1 MTTSQPVAG
10 ETVRGPLLT
19 PRERP
24 PRAGALSASLTFAS
38 RSLLKIKRAPE
49 GLFGALLQAVM
60 FTLLFTYLF
69 GGAIAGSPGRYLDF
83 FLPGVSVIA
92 IVLASMNTGFVL
104 NVDIDQGVFDRL
116 RSLPVWQPSV
126 LVGAMLGDVVRYAVA
141 SVVPL
146 LLGLALGFRPDGG
159 LGGVVL
165 ALLFLQVFA
174 FSLAWVWAL
183 VGVAVRQAAS
193 AQMLIITLDSV
204 LLFGSN
210 IIAPRE
216 TMPSWLQT
224 AIGVNPITHAAT
236 AVRGLMQG
244 TETAGQ
250 MGRAFLACAI
260 LVAVFAPLTAYAY
273 SRRGRA

>member
-1 MTTSQPVAG
+1 
-10 ETVRGPLLT
+10 
-19 PRERP
+19 
-24 PRAGALSASLTFAS
+24 
-38 RSLLKIKRAPE
+38 
-49 GLFGALLQAVM
+49 
-60 FTLLFTYLF
+60 
-69 GGAIAGSPGRYLDF
+69 
-83 FLPGVSVIA
+83 
-92 IVLASMNTGFVL
+92 
-104 NVDIDQGVFDRL
+104 
-116 RSLPVWQPSV
+116 
-126 LVGAMLGDVVRYAVA
+126 
-141 SVVPL
+141 
-146 LLGLALGFRPDGG
+146 PDGG
-159 LGGVVL
+159 PAGVVL

-174 FSLAWVWAL
+174 FSLAWIWAL

-224 AIGVNPITHAAT
+224 VIGVNPITHAAT

-273 SRRGRA
+273 SRRGRG

>member
-1 MTTSQPVAG
+1 MATSQPMAG
-10 ETVRGPLLT
+10 ESMRGSLLT
-19 PRERP
+19 TRERP
-24 PRAGALSASLTFAS
+24 PRAGVLSASLTFAS

-49 GLFGALLQAVM
+49 GLFGVLMQAVM

-69 GGAIAGSPGRYLDF
+69 GGAIAGSPSRYLDF

-92 IVLASMNTGFVL
+92 VVIASMNTGFVL
-104 NVDIDQGVFDRL
+104 NVDIDQGVFDRV
-116 RSLPVWQPSV
+116 RSLPVWQSSV
-126 LVGAMLGDVVRYAVA
+126 LVGAMLGDVIRYAIA

-159 LGGVVL
+159 LTGVLL

-174 FSLAWVWAL
+174 FSLAWIWAL
-183 VGVAVRQAAS
+183 VGVAVRATAS
-193 AQMLIITLDSV
+193 AQTLIITLDSV

-210 IIAPRE
+210 IVAPRE

-224 AIGVNPITHAAT
+224 VIGINPITHAAT
-236 AVRGLMQG
+236 AVRGLMHD
-244 TETAGQ
+244 TVTAGQ

-260 LVAVFAPLTAYAY
+260 LVVIFAPLTAYAY
-273 SRRGRA
+273 SRRSRG

>member
-10 ETVRGPLLT
+10 ESVRGTLLT

-24 PRAGALSASLTFAS
+24 PRAGGLSASLTFAS

-69 GGAIAGSPGRYLDF
+69 GGAIAGSPSRYLDF

-104 NVDIDQGVFDRL
+104 NIDIDKGVFDRV
-116 RSLPVWQPSV
+116 RSLPVWQSSV

-159 LGGVVL
+159 AGGVVL

-174 FSLAWVWAL
+174 FSLAWIWTL
-183 VGVAVRQAAS
+183 VGVAVRTAAS

-204 LLFGSN
+204 LLFCSN

-224 AIGVNPITHAAT
+224 VIGINPVTHAAT

-250 MGRAFLACAI
+250 MGRAFLACAV
-260 LVAVFAPLTAYAY
+260 LVAVFAPLTAFAYA
-273 SRRGRA
+273 RRGRG

>member
-1 MTTSQPVAG
+1 MTTSQPMTRA
-10 ETVRGPLLT
+10 RGPLAA
-19 PRERP
+19 PGGRP
-24 PRAGALSASLTFAS
+24 PRAGALSASMTFGWRA
-38 RSLLKIKRAPE
+38 LLKIKHSPNQ
-49 GLFGALLQAVM
+49 LVDALMLPVI
-60 FTLLFTYLF
+60 FTLSFTYLV
-69 GGAIAGSPGRYLDF
+69 GGAIAGSPDRYLHF
-83 FLPGVSVIA
+83 FLPGVMVMA
-92 IVLASMNTGFVL
+92 VALTTAYTGIVLNQDV
-104 NVDIDQGVFDRL
+104 DQGVFDRV
-116 RSLPVWQPSV
+116 RSLPVWQSSV

-159 LGGVVL
+159 PGGVVL

-174 FSLAWVWAL
+174 FSLAWIWAL
-183 VGVAVRQAAS
+183 IGVAVRTAAS

-224 AIGVNPITHAAT
+224 VIGFNPITHAAT